1 MVWDTGPTNCS
12 KKDGIERLQLFK
24 PIFRHH
30 RAGVQIGLAGP
41 VEVLEFDAKAK
52 TLGEYLRNLD
62 SGWDDLLAN
71 AISGDGGNAIV

>member
-1 MVWDTGPTNCS
+1 MVWNTRPTNS
-12 KKDGIERLQLFK
+12 SEKDCIKGLQLLK
-24 PIFRHH
+24 PFFGHH
-30 RAGVQIGLAGP
+30 RARVQIGLAGP